1 VFLFDLMPVIA
12 LSVGALMVVLRA
24 GASRVFFDV
33 VGSFQ
38 ATRLINDARAKT
50 TVLQSLMLDGLSGI
64 GESAALLSEQMN
76 QLVDATVPLSQEIAA
91 ARIEFE
97 KFANFANAAE
107 VQSQIVAMGE
117 EFAFTADQALI
128 AGARMAQLS
137 DLVGGGEAVG
147 AATRAGV
154 EFGLIGGMET
164 EHAMQRIINLQQQ
177 TNFLFD
183 GMTQAQINAM
193 NAEDRANA
201 VRQNSVRLLNQLNTV
216 ENRSAATMSQITFVM
231 NQFAAQG
238 HLAGDSITFMA
249 AASATLIEAGE
260 EQGKAGRAL
269 RMMYARLGANT
280 GNNAEILAEFGVA
293 TKDANGN
300 LRSMEDIMGD
310 LSKAMHGQSEAD
322 KMRVAQA
329 IAGNDHYVRAIKL
342 MENHQRTIR
351 LNAQAIG
358 ELDTA
363 EEELARRKQ
372 DVSFQLEQQEARL
385 HNAKGALGDVFTP
398 AVLKATKAQA
408 NLIQGLADMA
418 ESSVAF
424 GALLE
429 AGVTVQQ
436 YMSLFAPLGEAF
448 LNIMSMNVSLQT
460 QETIIRSLRGED
472 IARASAFGLRA
483 RMEAVSLANLELEL
497 ARLDQILAVER
508 ERAKLKGFDL
518 SAARQLE
525 VVSRGERMVLDAR
538 VQQEKVKLKTQQES
552 IRIKDLEVAQLSD
565 EARVKAQINQGTVI
579 RNNQEIQ
586 ALNQRANLSEREK
599 REQIAKNLLQDQSN
613 QHSGLE
619 NVRKQKSLGIQRQIA
634 AVMGLGTTTRTIDKR
649 MNEENK
655 FIDERRNQLQQENNA
670 LLGQHT
676 FLYAQ
681 GRDVA
686 LQEAVAREAILRTLG
701 MEQQAM
707 QQANVQ
713 AFLRAEILDETVLEN
728 RILAQATRDV
738 VAAMGE
744 QGNVQARLDTMNE
757 IVTQSAIQLAEALG
771 IQAQKAREI
780 IQAGPGVVAA
790 FDMVETQSRQT
801 ADAMMMQNNAM
812 MTASGILGGLSMVM
826 SLFSDNQKAAK
837 VAAVLMTASMIPAT
851 AQMFAMGKS
860 MVATGGAAM
869 GMAAATDQ
877 ATRAT
882 VTLTGAMMRSPLLL
896 ITGLFVIIGSAV
908 AIFSEESENAADAL
922 MDMNSAMAINKTE
935 VERSTELFEDMTN
948 AQIRLTLATK
958 EGRLETLRAQ
968 EAAMSPGQAREA
980 IKAQADALE
989 AQLGGG
995 RTAETQ
1001 KLAAQFLA
1009 EDEAGALFEAMKAA
1023 DEAMTREKTATRGD
1037 VLGAA
1042 LEAGFGDPSR
1052 LQQIKD
1058 DADAFNRRAED
1069 AAAIAETIPSDYK
1082 GSIFEIAAASENFE
1096 DFMQAL
1102 MDMTEETGDGFGGLG
1117 GAIEEGFIGPIEAAK
1132 EAAFEFANAREEMFF
1147 GMSSANLTG
1156 DMVKQVVNKGVETL
1170 INTTEVFMT
1179 NTFNGMTT
1187 KAAADEIVRQ
1197 VEKQLGV
1204 NITLAGS

>member
-1 VFLFDLMPVIA
+1 MPIVA

-64 GESAALLSEQMN
+64 GESAALVSEQMD

-97 KFANFANAAE
+97 KFANFADAAQ

-201 VRQNSVRLLNQLNTV
+201 VRQNSVQLLNQLNTV

-269 RMMYARLGANT
+269 RMMYARLGADT
-280 GNNAEILAEFGVA
+280 GNNAAILAEFGVA

-310 LSKAMHGQSEAD
+310 LSKAMRGQSEAD

-342 MENHQRTIR
+342 MENHERTIR
-351 LNAQAIG
+351 LNTQAVQ

-363 EEELARRKQ
+363 EAELARRKE

-385 HNAKGALGDVFTP
+385 HNARGALGDVFVP
-398 AVLKATKAQA
+398 AVLRATKAQA
-408 NLIQGLADMA
+408 NLIQGLADMSEA
-418 ESSVAF
+418 STAF
-424 GALLE
+424 GGLLE

-436 YMSLFAPLGEAF
+436 YMKLFAPLGEAF

-483 RMEAVSLANLELEL
+483 RMEAISLENLSMEL

-508 ERAKLKGFDL
+508 ERAKLRNFDL
-518 SAARQLE
+518 SVQRQRE
-525 VVSRGERMVLDAR
+525 IATRGERMVLDATIE
-538 VQQEKVKLKTQQES
+538 QQKSSLMMEQES
-552 IRIKDLEVAQLSD
+552 VRIKDLQFAQLSD
-565 EARVKAQINQGTVI
+565 EARVRAQINQQTLI
-579 RNNQEIQ
+579 RNNAEITSLNEKS
-586 ALNQRANLSEREK
+586 ALSQRER
-599 REQIAKNLLQDQSN
+599 REQIALNILKDQSN
-613 QHSGLE
+613 QHAGLQ
-619 NVRKQKSLGIQRQIA
+619 NIRDNKSLGIQRQIA
-634 AVMGLGTTTRTIDKR
+634 AVMQNKAVARSIEKR
-649 MNEENK
+649 LNEENS
-655 FIDERRNQLQQENNA
+655 FIDERRNQLQEENNA
-670 LLGQHT
+670 LLNQHS
-676 FLYAQ
+676 FLYAK
-681 GRDVA
+681 GRDA
-686 LQEAVAREAILRTLG
+686 AIQEAQAREAILRTLK
-701 MEQQAM
+701 MELTAI
-707 QQANVQ
+707 QQANIQ
-713 AFLRAEILDETVLEN
+713 AFLRAEIIDETVREN
-728 RILAQATRDV
+728 KILATATREV
-738 VAAMGE
+738 IAAMSQ
-744 QGNVQARLDTMNE
+744 QGNVQARLDAMNE
-757 IVTQSAIQLAEALG
+757 AVTQSALQLAEALG
-771 IQAQKAREI
+771 ITAQKAREI

-790 FDMVETQSRQT
+790 FNMVETESRQT
-801 ADAMMMQNNAM
+801 TQAMMMQNQAM
-812 MTASGILGGLSMVM
+812 MASSGILGGLSMVLT
-826 SLFSDNQKAAK
+826 LFSDNQKAAK

-851 AQMFAMGKS
+851 AQMFSMGKS
-860 MVATGGAAM
+860 MAATSLAAS
-869 GMAAATDQ
+869 GLAAAQDN
-877 ATRAT
+877 ATRST
-882 VTLTGAMMRSPLLL
+882 VTLTAAMKRSPLILA
-896 ITGLFVIIGSAV
+896 TVAFVAIGSAI
-908 AIFSEESENAADAL
+908 AIFGKNTDDATDAL
-922 MDMNSAMAINKTE
+922 IDMNSAMAVGK
-935 VERSTELFEDMTN
+935 SDMENAAAMLEGMTQ

-958 EGRLETLRAQ
+958 EGRLERLRAQ
-968 EAAMSPGQAREA
+968 EEAMDAGAAKDAV
-980 IKAQADALE
+980 KAQADALAAE
-989 AQLGGG
+989 IGAG
-995 RTAETQ
+995 RAVQTQQIATA
-1001 KLAAQFLA
+1001 FLA
-1009 EDEAGALFEAMKAA
+1009 EEDPQALFNQMKELEEIQNRTKIGFLEVAAANMSGNNQMALDVAMHNREYEDRAKDFAA
-1023 DEAMTREKTATRGD
+1023 AM
-1037 VLGAA
+1037 
-1042 LEAGFGDPSR
+1042 AGFP
-1052 LQQIKD
+1052 
-1058 DADAFNRRAED
+1058 DA
-1069 AAAIAETIPSDYK
+1069 YK
-1082 GSIFEIAAASENFE
+1082 GSIMEIANSTEDFE
-1096 DFMQAL
+1096 DFMDTL
-1102 MDMTEETGDGFGGLG
+1102 MGMVEDTEDGFGGLG
-1117 GAIEEGFIGPIEAAK
+1117 GAVEEGFIGPIEAAK

-1187 KAAADEIVRQ
+1187 QAAADEIVRQ

-1204 NITLAGS
+1204 NITLSG